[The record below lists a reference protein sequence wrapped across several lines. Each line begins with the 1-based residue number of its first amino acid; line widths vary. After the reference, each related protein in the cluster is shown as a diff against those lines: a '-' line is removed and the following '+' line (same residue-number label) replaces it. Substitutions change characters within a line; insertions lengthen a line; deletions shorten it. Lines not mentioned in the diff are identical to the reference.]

1 MVVAWSVH
9 LEPCGNTQRSV
20 NTLQPL
26 QPREPE
32 GAPVGHLLVEE
43 SPEHGQRDVEEQ
55 NLQDHLHLCDQK
67 FLGARKEEKV
77 FREGC
82 LGALVQ
88 RRDGTLT
95 SYFSSA
101 QSIQ

>member
-20 NTLQPL
+20 NTLQPRR
-26 QPREPE
+26 PREPE
-32 GAPVGHLLVEE
+32 RAPVGHLLVEE

-67 FLGARKEEKV
+67 FLGARKEKKV
-77 FREGC
+77 VREGC
-82 LGALVQ
+82 LGVLV
-88 RRDGTLT
+88 RHGGGTLT